1 MAKDSDAGSPKF
13 CYTVRDVLDTMTQE
27 QKNTLYYYMSMALKG
42 KVKIKSPCASIE
54 SFDDNQQKV
63 FYYLV
68 GCALEKE
75 LDSDILEIVKGDN

>member
-1 MAKDSDAGSPKF
+1 MAKDL
-13 CYTVRDVLDTMTQE
+13 TVKEVLDTMTQE
-27 QKNTLYYYMSMALKG
+27 QKNTLYYYVGMALKE
-42 KVKIKSPCASIE
+42 KVKIKSPCADIE

-75 LDSDILEIVKGDN
+75 LDSDTLEIVKGDN

>member
-13 CYTVRDVLDTMTQE
+13 CYTVRDVLDTMTQA
-27 QKNTLYYYMSMALKG
+27 QKNTLCLYIGAALKDKT
-42 KVKIKSPCASIE
+42 KVKPPYAAIE
-54 SFDDNQQKV
+54 SFDDNQKKV

-75 LDSDILEIVKGDN
+75 LDLGTLEIIKGDN